1 MKYFFFVFI
10 CFCTITPL
18 AFSAYNKEKAGHIHT
33 SDVII
38 INAKNMIPH
47 LQSVLRIA
55 RFNNLSVSI
64 KGSEHTQG
72 GHTLTHSALQIDLSK
87 CTKIQQRSKDTIRV
101 QAGATWRDVLE
112 YLHPKGLSVS
122 VMQSDFD
129 FSIGGTISTNVH
141 GWQLNKPPIVA
152 TVEGLHLML
161 ADSSIVY
168 CSRTLNPELFSAV
181 IGGYGLLGIILDV
194 DLQAPTNKVYKME
207 RWVGETKKFK
217 TNFCNIRNDKTARMF
232 FGRFNLDEDSFLNQ
246 IALITYNETSKPV
259 SNKPLKLY
267 PTLERLTNWIFKK
280 TYNNNI
286 CRKLRWMLETGQ
298 TVTWFTHTLMRNEL
312 LYHSVNN
319 YLTHDF
325 NTVDI
330 LQEYFIPVENFEK
343 FVSVLQSLKTELMPH
358 LMNITLRQVNA
369 DTQSVLTYAPTER
382 LCFVMYFRGEK
393 TKAFETIL
401 EQLSVKLTSH
411 ALALNGTYYLPYR
424 PYQTLDQFRLAYPGY
439 IKFKNTKQKYDPN
452 TVFNNEFYKNYL
464 K

>member
-1 MKYFFFVFI
+1 MKYFLVIFI
-10 CFCTITPL
+10 GFYFATPFAL
-18 AFSAYNKEKAGHIHT
+18 TPYSKDREGLIHT
-33 SDVII
+33 ADVIL

-55 RFNNLSVSI
+55 RFNNLPVSM
-64 KGSEHTQG
+64 KGSEHSQG
-72 GHTLTHSALQIDLSK
+72 GHTLTHSALQIDLSN

-101 QAGATWRDVLE
+101 QAGATWKDVLE

-141 GWQLNKPPIVA
+141 GWQLNKPPIVG
-152 TVEGLHLML
+152 TIEGLHLML

-168 CSRTLNPELFSAV
+168 CSRTINSELFSAV

-194 DLQAPTNKVYKME
+194 DLRVIHNKVYKME
-207 RWVGETKKFK
+207 RWIGETAEFK
-217 TNFCNIRNDKTARMF
+217 TNFYNMRHDKNSRMF
-232 FGRFNLDEDSFLNQ
+232 FGRFNIDEDNFLNQ

-259 SNKPLKLY
+259 PNKPLKLH

-280 TYNNNI
+280 TYNNNTY
-286 CRKLRWMLETGQ
+286 RKRRWALETGN
-298 TVTWFTHTLMRNEL
+298 VITWVTHTLMRNEL

-319 YLTHDF
+319 YLTQDV
-325 NTVDI
+325 NTADI
-330 LQEYFIPVENFEK
+330 LQEYFIPVEKFEK

-369 DTQSVLTYAPTER
+369 DTHSILSYAPTER